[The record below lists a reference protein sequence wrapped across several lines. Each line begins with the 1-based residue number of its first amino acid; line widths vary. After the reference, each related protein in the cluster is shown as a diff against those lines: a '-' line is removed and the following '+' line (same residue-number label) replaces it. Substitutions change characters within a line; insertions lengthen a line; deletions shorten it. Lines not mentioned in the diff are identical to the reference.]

1 MSFQIEKT
9 FAAVRWLKNFI
20 NLRGDLHPAKE
31 AIHLPHVLTKT
42 YIYILYTQGQGGRE
56 PGCVSFSWFR
66 YIWKKHFSHVTIP
79 KVCITYEFHNLLA
92 VYWWHI

>member
-20 NLRGDLHPAKE
+20 KL
-31 AIHLPHVLTKT
+31 HVLTKT